1 MQESFSIKSIPTL
14 LEVNHRTV
22 QENECGMWYWEP
34 LTDSFYYSDSYL
46 EFLGYA
52 EGEYPASM
60 AEWMELIHPD
70 DIEMMTRLLDEF
82 IHSAKGGN
90 QYEHLLRMRA
100 TNGEYVPVIMNGF
113 IVHRDADNRAVRV
126 SGYHVK
132 CERLRAIDH
141 EQQRMKFALQAAE
154 DGIWDWN
161 GATDEVYYSPRYI
174 AMAGYTEEEFPPT
187 LDSWASR
194 VHPDDYED
202 TVAMQL
208 SIVSSPAYGDSFECT
223 YRFLHK
229 DGSWRW
235 ILGKGVVTSRDEEGK
250 ARRIT
255 GVHIDIGELQAAKEE
270 LIQTLKIDTLTEVR
284 SRYSFEQKLLS
295 LSATDYPVS
304 LIYVDTDGLKI
315 VNDLLGHAFGDEYLR
330 KVSTMLNDYTRE
342 NDSIY
347 RIGGD
352 EFVILMPNTGHEN
365 ACEALSRLK
374 ANVKEQ
380 NNING
385 ALYVSFG
392 LATASDP
399 TGLSTLTAKADRNM
413 YLNKRKNQE
422 ERYEM
427 LRCYCLEVLKS
438 SSDAYQKSS

>member
-22 QENECGMWYWEP
+22 QENDSGMWYWEP
-34 LTDSFYYSDSYL
+34 LNDAFYYSDSYL
-46 EFLGYA
+46 SFLGYTDD
-52 EGEYPASM
+52 EFPASM
-60 AEWMELIHPD
+60 AEWYDIMHPD
-70 DIEMMTRLLDEF
+70 DIEIMTRLQDDF
-82 IHSAKGGN
+82 INSARGGN
-90 QYEHLLRMRA
+90 QYEHLLRIQDK
-100 TNGEYVPVIMNGF
+100 NGKYEFLIITGF
-113 IVHRDADNRAVRV
+113 VLHRDADQRATRV
-126 SGYHVK
+126 SGYNIK
-132 CERLRAIDH
+132 CERLRQIDH

-174 AMAGYTEEEFPPT
+174 AMVGCTEEEFPPT

-194 VHPDDYED
+194 VHPDDYEG

-208 SIVSSPAYGDSFECT
+208 NIVSSPAYGDSFECT
-223 YRFLHK
+223 YRFLHN
-229 DGSWRW
+229 DGSWKW

-270 LIQTLKIDTLTEVR
+270 LIETLKIDTLTEVR
-284 SRYSFEQKLLS
+284 SRYSFEEKLQGLS
-295 LSATDYPVS
+295 VSDYPVS

-315 VNDLLGHAFGDEYLR
+315 INDLLGHAFGDEYLR
-330 KVSTMLNDYTRE
+330 KVSTMLNEYTRE

-352 EFVILMPNTGHEN
+352 EFVILMPNTGYDH
-365 ACEALSRLK
+365 ASEALSRLK
-374 ANVKEQ
+374 TNVKEQ

-385 ALYVSFG
+385 ALFVSFG

-399 TGLSTLTAKADRNM
+399 AELSSLTANADRNM
-413 YLNKRKNQE
+413 YKNKRKKQS

-427 LRCYCLEVLKS
+427 LRCYCLDILKTS
-438 SSDAYQKSS
+438 NEEYQKSS